1 MQRQI
6 HHMERGAIPPRW
18 RDVDDIGHPAY
29 PGKDSR
35 RAGATSSAR
44 SITLGL
50 QPNHNLVS
58 HLEDPGLTVQIGS
71 LLVRCILTQYSI
83 MNDLMQ
89 LTNMLGKCDSDP
101 RNSNMRIEGNYV

>member
-1 MQRQI
+1 
-6 HHMERGAIPPRW
+6 MERGAILPQG
-18 RDVDDIGHPAY
+18 RDVDDIGDLAS

-44 SITLGL
+44 SITLGP

-58 HLEDPGLTVQIGS
+58 HLEDPGSTVQTGN

-83 MNDLMQ
+83 MNILIQ
-89 LTNMLGKCDSDP
+89 LTNMLGKCDYIP
-101 RNSNMRIEGNYV
+101 RNSNMRVEGNYV